1 VITCAPPARKRVCRL
16 ISEFRN
22 IITRAV
28 GFPAFGFWEIRE
40 YLLEALANA
49 LDHLEDDG
57 LIELEVSYDTAERE
71 GVEI

>member
-1 VITCAPPARKRVCRL
+1 VCRL
-16 ISEFRN
+16 IS
-22 IITRAV
+22 
-28 GFPAFGFWEIRE
+28 PAFGFWEIRE

-49 LDHLEDDG
+49 LEHLEDDV